1 MNMFKNGSRQAV
13 LGSFL
18 CTLCGWVAGIA
29 YGFLITTMGMLF
41 RPNFDL
47 MPNLLGIPYVILGTS
62 VVVIPVWW
70 FVLRPLYTR
79 LPRTHALWTPW
90 RCVGLGALVGG
101 VLGRDIGAVTGAVAC
116 WCAVQT
122 VDHFRKEDIR

>member
-1 MNMFKNGSRQAV
+1 MNMFINAQRKAV

-18 CTLCGWVAGIA
+18 CTLCGWLAGGA
-29 YGFLITTMGMLF
+29 YGFLLTVTLALF
-41 RPNFDL
+41 RPNFEL
-47 MPNLLGIPYVILGTS
+47 TPNLLGIPYLFLYSS

-101 VLGRDIGAVTGAVAC
+101 VLGRDFGAVTGAVAC
-116 WCAVQT
+116 WCAIQT
-122 VDHFRKEDIR
+122 VDHFRKEDTR